1 MKKDFNLDFDI
12 NCNQITDNI
21 WVGSYIHDHKYF
33 DDKIWWFSDIIY
45 LKKLGVDAILSLQTN
60 CDYEKRGKN

>member
-33 DDKIWWFSDIIY
+33 DDKI
-45 LKKLGVDAILSLQTN
+45 
-60 CDYEKRGKN
+60 